1 MLMFSL
7 AHDSY
12 VGDIQIPL
20 ACDMFVNIRG
30 RELLS
35 KNLYKNFIMHMCN
48 LYDFGLIPADV
59 HLKIVEKLQRML
71 AAHEAGR
78 HTIAASRRD
87 QLSYWQR
94 FGLARQQ
101 QKLRDEKSA
110 AATVEPTSSSKPAM
124 TTTMTTTT
132 TASSRTTA
140 TLASASLSSSAAATS
155 LPTRLTS
162 AANLATK
169 NATTKTSQH
178 TSATTQR
185 DSHKTR
191 SDVVYK
197 PKPGAANGSAKTAA
211 SSAAVASSSS
221 APSSSSSSSAGP
233 TIGNKRRF
241 SHLRG

>member
-1 MLMFSL
+1 MLTPICACSPTHNTTQH
-7 AHDSY
+7 AHNSY

-35 KNLYKNFIMHMCN
+35 KNLYKNFVMHMCN

-59 HLKIVEKLQRML
+59 HLKIVQKLQRML
-71 AAHEAGR
+71 VAHEAGR

-87 QLSYWQR
+87 QLSHWHQ

-101 QKLRDEKSA
+101 QKLRDEKTA
-110 AATVEPTSSSKPAM
+110 AAVAAEPTSSKPG
-124 TTTMTTTT
+124 TTMT
-132 TASSRTTA
+132 RTTA
-140 TLASASLSSSAAATS
+140 TLASSSSSLSSNAAASS

-162 AANLATK
+162 GAASLATK
-169 NATTKTSQH
+169 TTTTKTSH
-178 TSATTQR
+178 AAAGAAHGGKATSQR
-185 DSHKTR
+185 DGHKTR

-197 PKPGAANGSAKTAA
+197 PKPGAAKSGASTAA
-211 SSAAVASSSS
+211 A
-221 APSSSSSSSAGP
+221 SSSSAGP